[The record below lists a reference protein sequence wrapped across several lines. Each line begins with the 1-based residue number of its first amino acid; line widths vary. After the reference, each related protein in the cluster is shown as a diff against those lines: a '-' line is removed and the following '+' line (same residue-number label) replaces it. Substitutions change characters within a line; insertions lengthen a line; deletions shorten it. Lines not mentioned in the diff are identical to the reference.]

1 MEGEV
6 TDNQCPVCY
15 LDYTDTI
22 DTPETHKVVVCPAW
36 HRLCKTC
43 YISITRNDNQKKCPM
58 CRVTMF
64 DWNYS
69 SSQQRTRQPRRRHRC
84 GECRQEGHN
93 RTTCPH
99 LAHVREYDRQRELQR
114 QDQLHSNIYVFSVL
128 FIVGW
133 AIYLDF
139 MQCIMFLRVLLS
151 LLFVLR
157 LYILYTQ

>member
-58 CRVTMF
+58 CRTTMF
-64 DWNYS
+64 DWDFQ
-69 SSQQRTRQPRRRHRC
+69 SSQQRTRQTRRRHRC

-99 LAHVREYDRQRELQR
+99 LAHVREYDRHRELRRELQRELQR
-114 QDQLHSNIYVFSVL
+114 GLQRDRQRQDKLRSSMYVFSVL
-128 FIVGW
+128 FVVGG
-133 AIYLDF
+133 AIYLN
-139 MQCIMFLRVLLS
+139 IM
-151 LLFVLR
+151 
-157 LYILYTQ
+157 